1 MNVCNVLV
9 SMPRAAKLTEGA
21 VDSAFTR
28 NGRRCGNS
36 SGAKVGQ

>member
-21 VDSAFTR
+21 VHSAFTAER
-28 NGRRCGNS
+28 PEVRQLIRR
-36 SGAKVGQ
+36 

>member
-1 MNVCNVLV
+1 MFVHVLV

-21 VDSAFTR
+21 VDLRFHW